1 MEKDL
6 LRKHA
11 ELRLRERID
20 ALGPEA
26 ATPKT
31 IEATRDQLRVLLH
44 EVQVYEAELEIQNHE
59 LREAQS
65 ALEAS
70 RDRYADLFDF
80 SPVGYLILDGRGVIR
95 QINLTG
101 AAMLGRQRIE
111 LVGYPLIHF
120 VAREDRRELLRYLR
134 HCKQR
139 GNAAVTA
146 ELRIL
151 VRDDG
156 SLPVEL
162 YTAAKPGKEGGSEFR
177 VSMVGIAERKAAE
190 AELRRARDELEC
202 RVVERTAQL
211 EAVNASL
218 RAEIAERERLTEEL
232 RRSNEELAEADRHKD
247 DFMAMLAHELRNPL
261 AAIANA
267 GAILKR
273 QTHGKGEENMCA
285 RVSQIIERQTGHFRV
300 MLDDLLDMARVT
312 RGKIV
317 LKRETV
323 LLDEIFRQAVETHHD
338 FIEAHRH
345 RLSIAVSEAPVYLDA
360 DFTRCVQI
368 VGNLLHNAAKFTPPG
383 GSIELAARREGGAA
397 VIQVRDNGA
406 GIPAELLGRIFEPF
420 AQEDRTLA
428 RSSGGLGIGLALV
441 RRLAE
446 MHGGRVE
453 AVSDG
458 PGRGSGFTVRLPT
471 AEPPP

>member
-20 ALGPEA
+20 ALEPEA
-26 ATPKT
+26 ATPET
-31 IEATRDQLRVLLH
+31 IESTRDQLRVLLH

-59 LREAQS
+59 LRVAQS

-80 SPVGYLILDGRGVIR
+80 SPVGYVILDGRGVIR

-120 VAREDRRELLRYLR
+120 VAREDRRELLSYLR
-134 HCKQR
+134 HCKRR

-146 ELRIL
+146 ELRLL

-156 SLPVEL
+156 RLPVEL

-177 VSMVGIAERKAAE
+177 ISMVGIAERKAAE
-190 AELRRARDELEC
+190 TELRRARDELEC

-232 RRSNEELAEADRHKD
+232 RRRNEELAEADRHKD

-261 AAIANA
+261 SAIANA

-273 QTHGKGEENMCA
+273 HTHGKGTEDVCA
-285 RVSQIIERQTGHFRV
+285 RVSQIIDRQTSHFRV
-300 MLDDLLDMARVT
+300 MLDDLLDVARVT
-312 RGKIV
+312 RGKVV

-323 LLDEIFRQAVETHHD
+323 PLSEIVRQAVETHRGLID
-338 FIEAHRH
+338 AHH
-345 RLSIAVSEAPVYLDA
+345 HQLSVAVTRAPVYLEA
-360 DFTRCVQI
+360 DFTRCVQVI
-368 VGNLLHNAAKFTPPG
+368 GNLLHNAAKFTPAG
-383 GSIELAARREGGAA
+383 GRIEVAARREGGEA
-397 VIQVRDNGA
+397 VVRVRDNGV

-420 AQEDRTLA
+420 TQEDRSLA
-428 RSSGGLGIGLALV
+428 RSTGGLGIGLALV

-453 AVSDG
+453 AASAG
-458 PGRGSGFTVRLPT
+458 PGRGSEFTVRLPV